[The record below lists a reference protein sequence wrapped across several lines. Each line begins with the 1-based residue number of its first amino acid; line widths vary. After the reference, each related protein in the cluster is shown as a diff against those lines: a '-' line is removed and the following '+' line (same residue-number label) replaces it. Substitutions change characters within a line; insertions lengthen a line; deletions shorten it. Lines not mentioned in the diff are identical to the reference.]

1 MKTPTRS
8 SLSLFLTLLGL
19 SVAPVGEGQSRRGL
33 LEIDPLVGYSTWG
46 QVEEGRLEGVPYRI
60 DAAEQA
66 SYGLRLGYGLTES
79 FQLEV
84 EVSRS
89 ETELLI
95 EEFGFPAASF
105 HDLTLESVLAYG
117 TYHLTRSRI
126 APYVTVGA
134 GVTHLESAV
143 VSFYCPRE
151 HACIASVDRLVPEVF
166 VPHQETRPVAAAG
179 VGVKAA
185 LADHLGLRLDA
196 RGYAIEQGDTTF
208 VQNIEPTGERRDWLT
223 SGTVSAGLLFSF

>member
-1 MKTPTRS
+1 MKKSASTSP
-8 SLSLFLTLLGL
+8 SLFLLAILGFAA
-19 SVAPVGEGQSRRGL
+19 APVAESQPRRGL

-46 QVEEGRLEGVPYRI
+46 RVEEGLESGSYRL
-60 DAAEQA
+60 DLAEQA
-66 SYGLRLGYGLTES
+66 GYGMRVGYGLTDS

-84 EVSRS
+84 EVSRT

-105 HDLTLESVLAYG
+105 HDMTLESALVYG
-117 TYHLTRSRI
+117 TYHFARKGI
-126 APYVTVGA
+126 APYVTFGA

-143 VSFYCPRE
+143 VDFFCPRG
-151 HACIASVDRLVPEVF
+151 HACIASIDLVPEVF
-166 VPHQETRPVAAAG
+166 VPYQETRPVVAAG

-185 LADHLGLRLDA
+185 LAEHLGLRLDA
-196 RGYAIEQGDTTF
+196 RGYAVSQGNTTF
-208 VQNIEPTGERRDWLT
+208 IRSLEPLGERRDWLT

>member
-1 MKTPTRS
+1 MKKSASASP
-8 SLSLFLTLLGL
+8 SLFLLAILGFAA
-19 SVAPVGEGQSRRGL
+19 APVAESQPRRGL

-46 QVEEGRLEGVPYRI
+46 QVEEGRLEGAPYRL
-60 DAAEQA
+60 DVENQA
-66 SYGLRLGYGLTES
+66 SYGLRLGYGLTDS

-84 EVSRS
+84 EVSRT

-117 TYHLTRSRI
+117 TYHFTRSRI
-126 APYVTVGA
+126 APYVTFGA
-134 GVTHLESAV
+134 GATHLKSAV
-143 VSFYCPRE
+143 VNFFCPRG
-151 HACIASVDRLVPEVF
+151 HACIASIDLVPEVF
-166 VPHQETRPVAAAG
+166 VPYQETRPIVAAG

-185 LADHLGLRLDA
+185 LAEHLGLRLDA
-196 RGYAIEQGDTTF
+196 RGYAIEQGKTTF
-208 VQNIEPTGERRDWLT
+208 VQDIEPTGERRDWLT